1 MARMGPTTQRHV
13 ERLAGNLLRRARAQ
27 KGLTQRQLADL
38 AGVPQS
44 SIAKIESGARQP
56 TLPVLTRILVAVD
69 LEPRIALE
77 PYDDHD
83 DVLDATTAGRTA
95 VESAAAAESVD
106 KFVAALRT
114 RKGLSTRA
122 HNYAARRG

>member
-1 MARMGPTTQRHV
+1 MATMGPSTQHYV

-27 KGLTQRQLADL
+27 KGLTQRQLAEL

-83 DVLDATTAGRTA
+83 DVLDATAVGRTEA
-95 VESAAAAESVD
+95 QRGAASSSVD
-106 KFVAALRT
+106 KLIAALKT
-114 RKGLSTRA
+114 G
-122 HNYAARRG
+122 

>member
-1 MARMGPTTQRHV
+1 MATMGPTTQRNV

-27 KGLTQRQLADL
+27 KGLSQRQLAEL

-77 PYDDHD
+77 AYDDHD
-83 DVLDATTAGRTA
+83 DVLDADNA
-95 VESAAAAESVD
+95 VRSPEQRAAATASVD
-106 KFVAALRT
+106 RLIKALQ
-114 RKGLSTRA
+114 
-122 HNYAARRG
+122 RG

>member
-1 MARMGPTTQRHV
+1 MATMGPTTQHHV

-27 KGLTQRQLADL
+27 KGLTQRQLAEL

-69 LEPRIALE
+69 LEPRIALA

-83 DVLDATTAGRTA
+83 DVLDADASGRTDA
-95 VESAAAAESVD
+95 ERAAAAASVD
-106 KFVAALRT
+106 RLIDALRS
-114 RKGLSTRA
+114 R
-122 HNYAARRG
+122 

>member
-1 MARMGPTTQRHV
+1 MGPTTQSHV

-27 KGLTQRQLADL
+27 KGLTQRQLAEL

-83 DVLDATTAGRTA
+83 DVLDATTARRTA
-95 VESAAAAESVD
+95 AQRAAATASVD
-106 KFVAALRT
+106 KLVDALQS
-114 RKGLSTRA
+114 G
-122 HNYAARRG
+122 

>member
-1 MARMGPTTQRHV
+1 MGPTTQRHV
-13 ERLAGNLLRRARAQ
+13 ERLAGNLLRRARAR
-27 KGLTQRQLADL
+27 KGLTQRQLAEL

-77 PYDDHD
+77 TYDDHD
-83 DVLDATTAGRTA
+83 DVLDATAAARSD
-95 VESAAAAESVD
+95 EQRSAANASVD
-106 KFVAALRT
+106 NLIDALKT
-114 RKGLSTRA
+114 G
-122 HNYAARRG
+122 

>member
-1 MARMGPTTQRHV
+1 MATMGPTTRRHV

-27 KGLTQRQLADL
+27 KDLTQRQLAEL

-83 DVLDATTAGRTA
+83 DALDATTASRT
-95 VESAAAAESVD
+95 ETQRSAARASVD
-106 KFVAALRT
+106 TLIDAMKI
-114 RKGLSTRA
+114 G
-122 HNYAARRG
+122 

>member
-1 MARMGPTTQRHV
+1 MASMGPTTQRHV
-13 ERLAGNLLRRARAQ
+13 ERLAANLLRRARAQ
-27 KGLTQRQLADL
+27 KGLTQRQLAEL

-44 SIAKIESGARQP
+44 SIAKIESGTRQP

-83 DVLDATTAGRTA
+83 DILDASDARRSD
-95 VESAAAAESVD
+95 EEKAAAAASVD
-106 KFVAALRT
+106 KLIDALRT
-114 RKGLSTRA
+114 G
-122 HNYAARRG
+122 

>member
-1 MARMGPTTQRHV
+1 
-13 ERLAGNLLRRARAQ
+13 LS
-27 KGLTQRQLADL
+27 QRQLAEL

-69 LEPRIALE
+69 PEPRIALE

-83 DVLDATTAGRTA
+83 DILDATAASRSVERRAG
-95 VESAAAAESVD
+95 AAASVD
-106 KFVAALRT
+106 KFIDALRT
-114 RKGLSTRA
+114 G
-122 HNYAARRG
+122 

>member
-1 MARMGPTTQRHV
+1 MPTRAVDTQLGIIEVVATMGSTTQRNV

-27 KGLTQRQLADL
+27 KGLTQRQLAEL

-83 DVLDATTAGRTA
+83 DVLDATDADRTDA
-95 VESAAAAESVD
+95 ERAAAAASVD
-106 KFVAALRT
+106 KLIGALRS
-114 RKGLSTRA
+114 R
-122 HNYAARRG
+122 

>member
-1 MARMGPTTQRHV
+1 MGPTTRHHV

-27 KGLTQRQLADL
+27 KGLTQRELAEL

-83 DVLDATTAGRTA
+83 DVLDATTAGRSDTQRA
-95 VESAAAAESVD
+95 TVDASVD
-106 KFVAALRT
+106 KLIDALRT
-114 RKGLSTRA
+114 G
-122 HNYAARRG
+122 

>member
-1 MARMGPTTQRHV
+1 MRTMATMGPTTQRHV

-27 KGLTQRQLADL
+27 KGMTQRQLAEL
-38 AGVPQS
+38 AGIPQS

-77 PYDDHD
+77 AYDDHD
-83 DVLDATTAGRTA
+83 DVLDAVDAGRNVDEREAA
-95 VESAAAAESVD
+95 VGSVD
-106 KFVAALRT
+106 NLIEALRN
-114 RKGLSTRA
+114 G
-122 HNYAARRG
+122 

>member
-1 MARMGPTTQRHV
+1 MATMGPTTLRHV

-27 KGLTQRQLADL
+27 QGLTQRQLAEL

-44 SIAKIESGARQP
+44 SIARIESGARQP
-56 TLPVLTRILVAVD
+56 TLPVLTRILVAAG

-83 DVLDATTAGRTA
+83 DVLDADVSGRSEA
-95 VESAAAAESVD
+95 QRAAAAASVD
-106 KFVAALRT
+106 RLIDALRS
-114 RKGLSTRA
+114 G
-122 HNYAARRG
+122 

>member
-1 MARMGPTTQRHV
+1 MGPTTQHHV

-27 KGLTQRQLADL
+27 KGLTQRQLAEL

-69 LEPRIALE
+69 LEPRIALGA
-77 PYDDHD
+77 YDDHD
-83 DVLDATTAGRTA
+83 DVLDAAAAGRSDTQR
-95 VESAAAAESVD
+95 SAARASVD
-106 KFVAALRT
+106 KLIDAIKT
-114 RKGLSTRA
+114 G
-122 HNYAARRG
+122 

>member
-1 MARMGPTTQRHV
+1 MGPTTQHHV

-27 KGLTQRQLADL
+27 KGLTQRQLAEL
-38 AGVPQS
+38 AGIPQS

-83 DVLDATTAGRTA
+83 DVLDAISASRSDEQRTA
-95 VESAAAAESVD
+95 SAASVD
-106 KFVAALRT
+106 KLIDALRS
-114 RKGLSTRA
+114 G
-122 HNYAARRG
+122 

>member
-1 MARMGPTTQRHV
+1 MGPTTQQHV

-27 KGLTQRQLADL
+27 KGLTQRQLAEL

-69 LEPRIALE
+69 LQPRIALE

-83 DVLDATTAGRTA
+83 DVLDARSTRRTKG
-95 VESAAAAESVD
+95 ERAAAAASAD
-106 KFVAALRT
+106 KLIDALRS
-114 RKGLSTRA
+114 G
-122 HNYAARRG
+122 

>member
-1 MARMGPTTQRHV
+1 MATMGPTTQRHV

-27 KGLTQRQLADL
+27 KGLTQRQLAEL

-83 DVLDATTAGRTA
+83 DVLDAD
-95 VESAAAAESVD
+95 AAARTPPERDAVADSVD
-106 KFVAALRT
+106 KLIGALRD
-114 RKGLSTRA
+114 G
-122 HNYAARRG
+122 

>member
-1 MARMGPTTQRHV
+1 MARMGPTTQHHV

-27 KGLTQRQLADL
+27 KGLTQRQLAEL

-83 DVLDATTAGRTA
+83 DVLDATAVRRTDEQRA
-95 VESAAAAESVD
+95 SAAASVD
-106 KFVAALRT
+106 KLIDASQTGQRQNA
-114 RKGLSTRA
+114 
-122 HNYAARRG
+122 

>member
-1 MARMGPTTQRHV
+1 MGPTTQHHV

-27 KGLTQRQLADL
+27 KGLTQRQVAEL

-56 TLPVLTRILVAVD
+56 TLPVLTRILVALD

-83 DVLDATTAGRTA
+83 DILDADASRRTGRDRD
-95 VESAAAAESVD
+95 AAAASVD
-106 KFVAALRT
+106 RLIDALRS
-114 RKGLSTRA
+114 G
-122 HNYAARRG
+122 

>member
-27 KGLTQRQLADL
+27 KGLTQRQLAAL

-56 TLPVLTRILVAVD
+56 TVPVLTRILVAVD

-77 PYDDHD
+77 PYDAHD
-83 DVLDATTAGRTA
+83 DVLDADDAGRTSA
-95 VESAAAAESVD
+95 ERAAAASSVD
-106 KFVAALRT
+106 NLIGALRN
-114 RKGLSTRA
+114 G
-122 HNYAARRG
+122 